1 MKKYTFQVKYSA
13 EDKEFVGTCDEFP
26 SISWLDA
33 NELNALSGIFALVL
47 LTVKEISEGSKNEID
62 QID

>member
-1 MKKYTFQVKYSA
+1 MKRYAFQVKYSD

-47 LTVKEISEGSKNEID
+47 LTVKEISEGSKNEIK
-62 QID
+62 